1 MVKNMMTSTSLYR
14 SVAIA
19 TLLILSTGCLSTG
32 QYARA
37 QEPPPTEHRLE
48 VKLID
53 NEWRVV
59 VEGDESQSDITVRR
73 GDRVRWV
80 VQGSD
85 ASFQFL
91 DTRLFGD
98 GSRTVRDGR
107 PLVLA
112 IRTEAADGIY
122 PYAVFIH
129 NDLEYARGQS
139 PPRIIIDSR

>member
-1 MVKNMMTSTSLYR
+1 MMSTSLYCR
-14 SVAIA
+14 VAIA
-19 TLLILSTGCLSTG
+19 TFLIFSAVCFGAVHHV
-32 QYARA
+32 QA
-37 QEPPPTEHRLE
+37 QDVTRSTEHRLE

-59 VEGDESQSDITVRR
+59 LEGDEHQSDITVRR

-80 VQGSD
+80 VRGSD

-91 DTRLFGD
+91 ETTLFGD
-98 GSRTVRDGR
+98 GSRIVRDGR

-112 IRTEAADGIY
+112 IRTEAPDGIY

-139 PPRIIIDSR
+139 PPRIIIDSQ

>member
-1 MVKNMMTSTSLYR
+1 MTYHALHR

-19 TLLILSTGCLSTG
+19 TILLLSALCFSVG
-32 QYARA
+32 QHAQA
-37 QEPPPTEHRLE
+37 QEETRPTEHRLE

-80 VQGSD
+80 VRGSD

-91 DTRLFGD
+91 ETTLFGD
-98 GSRTVRDGR
+98 GSRIVRDGR

-112 IRTEAADGIY
+112 IRTEAPDGIY

>member
-1 MVKNMMTSTSLYR
+1 MTFKTFNTHYHT
-14 SVAIA
+14 VAIA
-19 TLLILSTGCLSTG
+19 TILMLSAACFSLG
-32 QYARA
+32 QEVQA
-37 QEPPPTEHRLE
+37 QNPTRPTEHRLE
-48 VKLID
+48 VKQID
-53 NEWRVV
+53 QEWRVV
-59 VEGDESQSDITVRR
+59 LEGDERQSDITVRR

-91 DTRLFGD
+91 ETTLFGD
-98 GSRTVRDGR
+98 GSRVIRDGR
-107 PLVLA
+107 PLVLT

-129 NDLEYARGQS
+129 EDLEYARGQS

>member
-1 MVKNMMTSTSLYR
+1 MTHSSLCR

-19 TLLILSTGCLSTG
+19 TATLLILAAICFNPE
-32 QYARA
+32 QQA
-37 QEPPPTEHRLE
+37 QAQTRPTEHRLE

-53 NEWRVV
+53 SEWRVV
-59 VEGDESQSDITVRR
+59 LEGDEQQSDITVRR

-91 DTRLFGD
+91 ETTLFGD

-107 PLVLA
+107 PMVLA
-112 IRTEAADGIY
+112 IRDEAADGIY
-122 PYAVFIH
+122 PYSVFIH

-139 PPRIIIDSR
+139 PPRIIIDNR